1 MSDISFAQFDLLSA
15 MQADDFVVGYRGT
28 REVRLTYL
36 SLISGISGVNVTGT
50 GGLDVGSLKTFLSTN
65 NVLISAGTVI
75 GNLSVGGNLYTNNEI
90 LALGTGVPAI
100 SSNSSLYISA
110 PSRVFINQ
118 SPLRVCNISTAERSA
133 LSPLTGDIIYN
144 TTTNTFQG
152 YSASGWVDLG

>member
-50 GGLDVGSLKTFLSTN
+50 GGLDINSLTNFLSTN
-65 NVLISAGTVI
+65 NVVLSAGTVI
-75 GNLSVGGNLYTNNEI
+75 TNLSVGGSLFTNTVQAI
-90 LALGTGVPAI
+90 GTGVPTL
-100 SSNSSLYISA
+100 SSNTSINLA
-110 PSRVFINQ
+110 AADRVYVNQ
-118 SPLRVCNISTAERSA
+118 SPFRVYNISTADRA
-133 LSPLTGDIIYN
+133 GLSPLIGDLIYN

-152 YSASGWVDLG
+152 YSSTGWVDLS

>member
-15 MQADDFVVGYRGT
+15 MDATDFVVGYRGT

-36 SLISGISGVNVTGT
+36 SLISGISGVAT
-50 GGLDVGSLKTFLSTN
+50 GLDEGSLKSFLATN
-65 NVLISAGTVI
+65 NVVTSAGTVLT
-75 GNLSVGGNLYTNNEI
+75 NLSVGGNLYTNNEI
-90 LALGTGVPAI
+90 LVLGTGVPTI

-118 SPLRVCNISTAERSA
+118 SPLRVCNISTAERST

-144 TTTNTFQG
+144 NTTNTFQG
-152 YSASGWVDLG
+152 YSSTGWVDLG